1 MVRVTGNFQSESPLH
16 PKAFEVLHAA
26 FDNGWANPGKLSQ
39 SGSKANKVKNEALE
53 SISVALK
60 VPVDSIFAFSSMS
73 LGFYLGIHGLG
84 IQGLLKDSAPLVH
97 GATDRKDVFAIASRV
112 SHQVLPCALDGK
124 LISPTQQSPHS
135 VLALSVANA
144 ETGVFQECDD
154 IIQSVGTD
162 RIFLD
167 ATASGI
173 RAQSTN
179 NYSTA
184 IFDSRSWYGPSEVGL
199 LVVKNKSQ
207 WSNPLPHLNAAH
219 PNFDASLPL
228 LLASA
233 VALEN
238 FSSEVVEA
246 NQRARN
252 FNSQL
257 REAFAQIPDVD
268 IAGSLDSSLAHLLSA
283 SFMNCNGEELLRG
296 IANDGFSV
304 DSGSACTA
312 DNLEP
317 SHVLAAMGVL
327 THGNI
332 RITIHPDT
340 TQAEIDS
347 LISSIK
353 KNVERLRS

>member
-26 FDNGWANPGKLSQ
+26 FDNGWADPRKLSQ
-39 SGSKANKVKNEALE
+39 SGSKANQVKTQAIE
-53 SISVALK
+53 SMAASLK

-73 LGFYLGIHGLG
+73 LGYYVGL
-84 IQGLLKDSAPLVH
+84 QGLLTESLTLVH
-97 GATDRKDVFAIASRV
+97 GATDRKDIFAIASRS
-112 SHQVLPCALDGK
+112 SHHVLPSALDGK
-124 LISPTQQSPHS
+124 LISPSQQTRNS

-144 ETGVFQECDD
+144 ETGVIQECEE
-154 IIQSVGTD
+154 IIRSVNPD

-173 RAQSTN
+173 RVQGIN

-184 IFDSRSWYGPSEVGL
+184 IFDSRSWYGPSELGL
-199 LVVKNKSQ
+199 LVIKDKSL

-219 PNFDASLPL
+219 PNFEASLPL

-233 VALEN
+233 VAIEN
-238 FSSEVVEA
+238 FSSEVEEA
-246 NQRARN
+246 NMRARK

-257 REAFAQIPDVD
+257 RDSFAQIPDVD
-268 IAGSLDSSLAHLLSA
+268 IAGSLDSSLPHLLSA
-283 SFMNCNGEELLRG
+283 SFLNCNGEELLRG
-296 IANDGFSV
+296 IQGDGFSV

-332 RITIHPDT
+332 RITIHPDA
-340 TQAEIDS
+340 TQSEIDG
-347 LISSIK
+347 LISSVK
-353 KNVERLRS
+353 TNVERLRA

>member
-1 MVRVTGNFQSESPLH
+1 VVRVTGNFQSESPLH

-26 FDNGWANPGKLSQ
+26 FDNGWADPGKLSQ
-39 SGSKANKVKNEALE
+39 SGSQANQVKNQALE
-53 SISVALK
+53 SISESLR
-60 VPVDSIFAFSSMS
+60 VPIETIFAFPSFS
-73 LGFYLGIHGLG
+73 LGYYLGL
-84 IQGLLKDSAPLVH
+84 QGLLQENSTLVH
-97 GATDRKDVFAIASRV
+97 GSTDRKEVFAIASRV
-112 SHQVLPCALDGK
+112 PHQILPSALDGS
-124 LISPTQQSPHS
+124 LISPSQEFPNS

-144 ETGVFQECDD
+144 ETGVIQECAE
-154 IIQSVGTD
+154 IVRTVSTN

-167 ATASGI
+167 ATSSGI
-173 RAQSTN
+173 REQGIDT
-179 NYSTA
+179 YSTA
-184 IFDSRSWYGPSEVGL
+184 IFDSRSWYGPAELGL
-199 LVVKNKSQ
+199 LVIKNKSQ

-219 PNFDASLPL
+219 PNFGASLPL

-238 FSSEVVEA
+238 FSSEVA
-246 NQRARN
+246 KNNMQART

-257 REAFAQIPDVD
+257 RESFAQIPDAD
-268 IAGSLDSSLAHLLSA
+268 IAGSLDSSLPHLLSA

-296 IANDGFSV
+296 IQSDGFSV

-340 TQAEIDS
+340 TQAEIDG
-347 LISSIK
+347 LIASVN

>member
-26 FDNGWANPGKLSQ
+26 FENGWADPRKLSQ
-39 SGSKANKVKNEALE
+39 SGSKANQVKNQAIE
-53 SISVALK
+53 SIAASLK
-60 VPVDSIFAFSSMS
+60 VPVDSIFAFSSMT
-73 LGFYLGIHGLG
+73 LGYYLGL
-84 IQGLLKDSAPLVH
+84 QGLLTESLTLVH
-97 GATDRKDVFAIASRV
+97 GATDRKDIFAIASRS
-112 SHQVLPCALDGK
+112 SHHVLPSALDGK
-124 LISPTQQSPHS
+124 LISPDQQSRNS

-144 ETGVFQECDD
+144 ETGVIQECEE
-154 IIQSVGTD
+154 IIRSVNAD

-173 RAQSTN
+173 RVQGIN

-184 IFDSRSWYGPSEVGL
+184 IFDSRSWYGPSELGL
-199 LVVKNKSQ
+199 LVIKDKSQ

-219 PNFDASLPL
+219 PNFEASLPL

-233 VALEN
+233 VAIEN
-238 FSSEVVEA
+238 FSSEVEEA
-246 NQRARN
+246 NLRARK

-257 REAFAQIPDVD
+257 RDSFAQIPDVD
-268 IAGSLDSSLAHLLSA
+268 IAGSLDSSLPHLLSA
-283 SFMNCNGEELLRG
+283 SFLNCNGEELLRG
-296 IANDGFSV
+296 IQGDGFSV
-304 DSGSACTA
+304 DSGSACTS

-332 RITIHPDT
+332 RIAIHPDA
-340 TQAEIDS
+340 TQSEIDG
-347 LISSIK
+347 LISSVK
-353 KNVERLRS
+353 NNVERLRA

>member
-39 SGSKANKVKNEALE
+39 SASKANQVRNRALE
-53 SISVALK
+53 SIAAALK

-73 LGFYLGIHGLG
+73 LGYYLG
-84 IQGLLKDSAPLVH
+84 IQGLIKDSSTLVH
-97 GATDRKDVFAIASRV
+97 GATDRKDVFAIASRIP
-112 SHQVLPCALDGK
+112 HQVLPCALDGK
-124 LISPTQQSPHS
+124 LVSPSQQSPNS

-144 ETGVFQECDD
+144 ETGVIQECEE
-154 IIQSVGTD
+154 IIRGVKTD

-173 RAQSTN
+173 RAHGTD

-184 IFDSRSWYGPSEVGL
+184 IFDSRSWYGPGEVGL
-199 LVVKNKSQ
+199 LVIKNKSQ

-238 FSSEVVEA
+238 FSSEVAEA
-246 NQRARN
+246 NKQARN

-257 REAFAQIPDVD
+257 RESFAQIPDVD
-268 IAGSLDSSLAHLLSA
+268 IAGSLDSSLSHLLSV

-296 IANDGFSV
+296 IAEDGFSV

-347 LISSIK
+347 LISSVK